1 MKQRIVKVISWRII
15 SVLITMIVMW
25 FATGD
30 IKEAT
35 GLTIGLHIL
44 LTIANFGFE
53 VMWEELNESR

>member
-15 SVLITMIVMW
+15 SMALTMLVMW
-25 FATGD
+25 FVTGD

-35 GLTIGLHIL
+35 GLTVGLHVL

-53 VMWEELNESR
+53 VVWDEINETG